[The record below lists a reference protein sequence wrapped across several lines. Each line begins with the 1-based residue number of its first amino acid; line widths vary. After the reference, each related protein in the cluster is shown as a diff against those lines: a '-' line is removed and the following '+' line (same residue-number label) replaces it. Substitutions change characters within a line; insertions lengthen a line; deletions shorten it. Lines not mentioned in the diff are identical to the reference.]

1 MCFRSKFALK
11 TYSKGKKEMES
22 NGKNNSEDFV
32 HIQLKTA
39 AIKVLTSTPSV
50 IQFFNFTDLIR
61 T

>member
-1 MCFRSKFALK
+1 
-11 TYSKGKKEMES
+11 MES